1 MILTVPYQAIE
12 VSNVHL
18 NPFQTDKYGK
28 AIARLAYKD
37 TSIDFYDVPI
47 LSPPLKIIDYN
58 PENSRLRLALT
69 DQFQFKIK
77 LNTIQEYLIS
87 TFFVHQQS
95 FLMNSKS
102 YEEIRELFNFLLV
115 DDILSVYI
123 YPTAQLKK
131 SDGTIGT
138 VSELKSCDTVRFVL
152 RLQGITQINTHHSTY
167 LRLQHT
173 IPSIWLLP

>member
-28 AIARLAYKD
+28 SIARLTYKD

-58 PENSRLRLALT
+58 PENSRLRLNLD

-77 LNTIQEYLIS
+77 INTIQEYLIS
-87 TFFVHQQS
+87 TFYVHQQS

-102 YEEIRELFNFLLV
+102 YEEIRNLFNFLLV

-131 SDGTIGT
+131 SDDSISTI
-138 VSELKSCDTVRFVL
+138 SELKQGDTIRFVL
-152 RLQGITQINTHHSTY
+152 RLLGISQINTPRSTY

-173 IPSIWLLP
+173 VPSIWLLS